1 MEQSN
6 PNSEILS
13 VVDTIKDGKRADAL
27 DAVNDILFS
36 RAADAIKSYKQVVA
50 KTYFDEPQVEEPS
63 NETDNGNN

>member
-6 PNSEILS
+6 PNAEVLS

-50 KTYFDEPQVEEPS
+50 KTYFDEPQVEDPS
-63 NETDNGNN
+63 NEPDNGNN

>member
-6 PNSEILS
+6 PNAEVLS

-50 KTYFDEPQVEEPS
+50 KTFFE
-63 NETDNGNN
+63 NHR

>member
-6 PNSEILS
+6 PNAEVLS

-50 KTYFDEPQVEEPS
+50 KTFFDEPQVE
-63 NETDNGNN
+63 